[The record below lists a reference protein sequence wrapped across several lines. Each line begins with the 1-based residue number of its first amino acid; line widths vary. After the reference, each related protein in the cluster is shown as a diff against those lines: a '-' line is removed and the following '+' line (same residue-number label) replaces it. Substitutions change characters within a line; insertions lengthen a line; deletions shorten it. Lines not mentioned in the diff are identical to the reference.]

1 MPFRLCFF
9 LSLFFSAKL
18 RGQENPLP
26 KRLVCPG
33 VDVVS
38 LYRMHG
44 DSLPSYTYVATIRP
58 KGLPFDTLDPK
69 FSYEFRSMGYQKALL
84 SYAQLLALEG
94 KVNLL
99 PKDIELPDYT
109 IVVPSLRLV
118 PNTQEVLAI
127 GRASQERRQPQ
138 TMAHWL
144 ESAGGIFVQ
153 RSQQGGGSPVLRGFE
168 ARRILLVVDGIRV
181 NNAIF
186 RSGHLQNVIRLDPH
200 MHPTAELLF
209 GPGNVLYGSDALG
222 GVIHFKSASL
232 IQEDSAY
239 VKGLTAARYSSANTE
254 RHMHAMVRYGNKAWA
269 GLTAFSFTEFGDLR
283 QGAVAGGAEPGR
295 WDHRFTVRRVDGK
308 DLIFKSNN
316 PNLQQQSGYGQINL
330 MQKLGRFG
338 KNISHELQF
347 QFSRSSEVPRYDRLT
362 DSTENGAP
370 MYATWNYGPELFAQ
384 AAWQSQGVLGSV
396 RFSQT
401 VAWQFAEESRIVRRL
416 NQNLERTQRERV
428 HTASYRLVLKPEEP
442 RRKLMRLLSNAGFEL
457 QFNQVDSKA
466 WLRDVDLQTRSQGPS
481 RYPQNGSQM
490 LLAGLWLELAEGAFG
505 TQWSWRIGLRGNFSY
520 LAANFGT
527 NNFFNFPFSVARQ
540 DQWAL
545 TGSGALRWSK
555 GPHVLRFHLGT
566 GVRSPNVDDLAKV
579 FDTQPGLLVVP
590 NPNLGP
596 ERVYS
601 LESSYV
607 WEHKRHRLAF
617 TGFATWVN
625 QLIALEPG
633 TLYGMDSVEF
643 DGINSQV
650 LQQGNQDY
658 GYILGGHALYEM
670 ALGRHLGV
678 AGRCNY
684 TFGRMRS
691 ASLQSWVPM
700 GHIAPLSGQLAV
712 HYRRPV
718 WEAETWVQVHG
729 QKSAEEYSPFGEDNL
744 RYATPGG
751 MPAWWTLHMRWA
763 WNINAHVRLQLT
775 LENVLD
781 VRYRVFASGISAP
794 GRNVV
799 VSVQG
804 NF

>member
-9 LSLFFSAKL
+9 LSLFFSANL

-38 LYRMHG
+38 LYHMHG

-58 KGLPFDTLDPK
+58 KGLPFDTLDPN
-69 FSYEFRSMGYQKALL
+69 FSYEFRSMGYQKVLL

-153 RSQQGGGSPVLRGFE
+153 RSQQG
-168 ARRILLVVDGIRV
+168 
-181 NNAIF
+181 
-186 RSGHLQNVIRLDPH
+186 
-200 MHPTAELLF
+200 
-209 GPGNVLYGSDALG
+209 
-222 GVIHFKSASL
+222 
-232 IQEDSAY
+232 
-239 VKGLTAARYSSANTE
+239 
-254 RHMHAMVRYGNKAWA
+254 
-269 GLTAFSFTEFGDLR
+269 
-283 QGAVAGGAEPGR
+283 
-295 WDHRFTVRRVDGK
+295 
-308 DLIFKSNN
+308 
-316 PNLQQQSGYGQINL
+316 
-330 MQKLGRFG
+330 
-338 KNISHELQF
+338 
-347 QFSRSSEVPRYDRLT
+347 
-362 DSTENGAP
+362 
-370 MYATWNYGPELFAQ
+370 
-384 AAWQSQGVLGSV
+384 
-396 RFSQT
+396 
-401 VAWQFAEESRIVRRL
+401 
-416 NQNLERTQRERV
+416 
-428 HTASYRLVLKPEEP
+428 
-442 RRKLMRLLSNAGFEL
+442 
-457 QFNQVDSKA
+457 
-466 WLRDVDLQTRSQGPS
+466 
-481 RYPQNGSQM
+481 
-490 LLAGLWLELAEGAFG
+490 
-505 TQWSWRIGLRGNFSY
+505 
-520 LAANFGT
+520 
-527 NNFFNFPFSVARQ
+527 
-540 DQWAL
+540 
-545 TGSGALRWSK
+545 
-555 GPHVLRFHLGT
+555 
-566 GVRSPNVDDLAKV
+566 
-579 FDTQPGLLVVP
+579 
-590 NPNLGP
+590 
-596 ERVYS
+596 
-601 LESSYV
+601 
-607 WEHKRHRLAF
+607 
-617 TGFATWVN
+617 
-625 QLIALEPG
+625 
-633 TLYGMDSVEF
+633 
-643 DGINSQV
+643 
-650 LQQGNQDY
+650 NQDY

-670 ALGRHLGV
+670 ALSRHLGV

-700 GHIAPLSGQLAV
+700 GHIAPLYGQLAV

-794 GRNVV
+794 GRNFV